1 MGAAVTQ
8 ILKLDLP
15 IRTESTL
22 NKREPWQALHRRKRA
37 QLDMIAL
44 ALRPLGVPRLPV
56 VVTLTRIGPRL
67 LDGDNL
73 QGALKTVR
81 DGIATWLGHDDA
93 HPGIDWR
100 YRQERGA
107 TTMRRLFTRSGRMT
121 RAAEMRVRV
130 DIERRD

>member
-1 MGAAVTQ
+1 MTP
-8 ILKLDLP
+8 ILKMDLP

-22 NKREPWQALHRRKRA
+22 NKREPWHALHRRKKA
-37 QLDMIAL
+37 QLAALAL

-93 HPGIDWR
+93 HPEIDWR
-100 YRQERGA
+100 YRQEIGS
-107 TTMRRLFTRSGRMT
+107 TTMLRLFTRSGRMT
-121 RAAEMRVRV
+121 RAAEMKIRVE
-130 DIERRD
+130 IAQP